1 MITRLVFLSVLALLT
16 AGVTPQE
23 SPKKILTLEE
33 VIGLAQEQSLPA
45 ILARH
50 SFRGSYWQY
59 RMHVANYLPKLS
71 LDGQLID
78 FNRSLKKYQL
88 QDGSYTYVED
98 NANAIT
104 MGMNLRQNIGFTGG
118 SVFAS
123 SDLQR
128 VDQFGENES
137 FMYLSSPIL
146 LGFSQPLSG
155 YNEFRWE
162 KKIEPL
168 RYEEAKKKY
177 IDAMEGVAMRAVRF
191 FFDLALAQ
199 LNVEIARI
207 NYQNTDT
214 LYKIAQ
220 GRFNMGTIAE
230 NELLQLEL
238 THLNAG
244 TDLNNAGIELEIY
257 KFQLRSLLNLS
268 PATNVELIVPSG
280 VPFMEVDINKALTEA
295 KQNNPD
301 MIQLERELIEAQRD
315 VAMTK
320 AEKGLNAELF
330 ASFGLTQTAV
340 DIPGAYKKPQDQ
352 QTLRVGIELPIL
364 DWGLGR
370 GRYKMARSN
379 QEVINTNV
387 QQSKIDFEQQVLL
400 KVMQYNLQDDQLL
413 IAAKADTVA
422 QYSYEISKQRFLI
435 GKIDVIDLNDALEKK
450 DIARRG
456 YISALRGFWTYYFE
470 IRQLTQYDFL
480 RQQPLGADFEAMIE

>member
-1 MITRLVFLSVLALLT
+1 MKRILFIVVLVCAAVVAF
-16 AGVTPQE
+16 PQE
-23 SPKKILTLEE
+23 NPKKVLTLEE
-33 VIGLAQEQSLPA
+33 VIGLAQDQSLQA

-50 SFRGSYWQY
+50 QFRGSYWQY

-71 LDGQLID
+71 LEGDLVD

-88 QDGSYTYVED
+88 SDGSYTYIKD
-98 NANAIT
+98 YANAIT
-104 MGMNLRQNIGFTGG
+104 MGLNLQQNIGLTGG

-128 VDQFGENES
+128 IDQFGENENS
-137 FMYLSSPIL
+137 MYLSSPVQI
-146 LGFSQPLSG
+146 GFRQPLSG
-155 YNEFRWE
+155 YNELRWE

-168 RYEEAKKKY
+168 RYEEAKKTY
-177 IDAMEGVAMRAVRF
+177 IDAMEGVAMRAVSY

-199 LNVEIARI
+199 INVDIARI

-214 LYKIAQ
+214 LYKIAR

-238 THLNAG
+238 RHLESS
-244 TDLNNAGIELEIY
+244 TDLNQRGIELEIY
-257 KFQLRSLLNLS
+257 KFQLRSFLNFS
-268 PATNVELIVPSG
+268 PQTDIELVIPSEVPLM
-280 VPFMEVDINKALTEA
+280 PVDIDKALTEA

-301 MIQLERELIEAQRD
+301 MVQLERQLMEARQN

-320 AEKGLNAELF
+320 AEKGLDANLF
-330 ASFGLTQTAV
+330 ASFGLTQSATE
-340 DIPGAYKKPQDQ
+340 IPDAYKNPQDQ
-352 QTLRVGIELPIL
+352 QTFQVGIALPIL

-379 QEVINTNV
+379 QEMVNTRV

-400 KVMQYNLQDDQLL
+400 KVMQFNLQDDQLL

-422 QYSYEISKQRFLI
+422 RSSYEISKQRFLI
-435 GKIDVIDLNDALEKK
+435 GKIDVLDLNVALEDK
-450 DIARRG
+450 DVARRG
-456 YISALRGFWTYYFE
+456 YISALREFWTYYYE
-470 IRQLTQYDFL
+470 IRQLTQFDFI
-480 RQQPLGADFEAMIE
+480 RQEPLSASFETLIE